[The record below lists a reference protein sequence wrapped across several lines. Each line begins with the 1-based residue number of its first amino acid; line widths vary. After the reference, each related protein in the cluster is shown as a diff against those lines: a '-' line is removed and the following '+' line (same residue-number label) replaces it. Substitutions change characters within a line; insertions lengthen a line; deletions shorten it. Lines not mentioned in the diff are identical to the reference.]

1 MEKNMKSLITLAL
14 SMLLIISQNSNAD
27 MSNFVGGMVGGMI
40 GQAMQNSRQQ
50 SYKSNPQESNE
61 RQYTQKKRST
71 KKRSRSTRRK
81 TPQDQSSIA
90 IAFRK
95 QPELDQYLLQDQ
107 LKKMGLYNTSVD
119 GKWGRRTKNA
129 IMEYAKIKGHD
140 ELLLTYVGADT
151 LIKSIINDKQ
161 IAGDEDSTVLSLG
174 SSEKVEDDSNKSTN
188 NPSNNSSDNT
198 QNQKSLDEL
207 KLRVNEIQKQIEL
220 LTAIVEDQK
229 TRPETEFRQSKIDA
243 ILDQLAKYTAEQKKI
258 SKIAERIYQTPI
270 RPVNQNL
277 GITTLRASET
287 FPKIPYYIA
296 GTKEIGDMFVA
307 PEVSDSGELY
317 YDFRFMDSTSEYA
330 RVRESILIASGEVLM
345 MVNGF
350 EKIDAWTKI
359 TQDKDIR
366 KRFSKRVICF
376 PESDCLEKKIGNT
389 STEVIFLIYE
399 DGSTAAKVQRNK
411 GDYSS
416 GYNFS
421 VESSMMLAAYLEF
434 VKGIGEKDY
443 ETGSMTEEELGTL
456 FK

>member
-1 MEKNMKSLITLAL
+1 MKSLITL
-14 SMLLIISQNSNAD
+14 SFSIFLIFSQTAYAD

-40 GQAMQNSRQQ
+40 GQAVQNSRQE
-50 SYKSNPQESNE
+50 SYRRNPQESNE

-90 IAFRK
+90 IVFRQ
-95 QPELDQYLLQDQ
+95 QPELDQYILQDR
-107 LKKMGLYNTSVD
+107 LKKMGLYNSIVD
-119 GKWGRRTKNA
+119 GKWGPRTKNA
-129 IMEYAKIKGHD
+129 IMGYAKLKGHD
-140 ELLLTYVGADT
+140 ELLITYVGADT
-151 LIKSIINDKQ
+151 LIKSIINEKQ
-161 IAGDEDSTVLSLG
+161 IDDDGNTILSLG
-174 SSEKVEDDSNKSTN
+174 SSENVEGDSNKSTN
-188 NPSNNSSDNT
+188 NLSDNSFDNT

-207 KLRVNEIQKQIEL
+207 KVRVNEIQKQIEL
-220 LTAIVEDQK
+220 LTAMVEDQK
-229 TRPETEFRQSKIDA
+229 TRPESEFRQSKIDA
-243 ILDQLAKYTAEQKKI
+243 ILDQLAKYTGEQKKY

-277 GITTLRASET
+277 GITALRASET

-307 PEVSDSGELY
+307 PKVSDTGELY
-317 YDFRFMDSTSEYA
+317 YDFRFMDSTSDYA
-330 RVRESILIASGEVLM
+330 QVRESILIATGEVLM

-376 PESDCLEKKIGNT
+376 PESDCMEKKIGNT

-416 GYNFS
+416 GFNFS

-434 VKGIGEKDY
+434 VKGVGEKDY